1 MDEWKWVGVH
11 YIGVW
16 GEWMTFGRVYMQVNN
31 GRELRY
37 ALDFYLFTEE
47 ILILKLPKRTEAFQ
61 VAFTSIY

>member
-1 MDEWKWVGVH
+1 
-11 YIGVW
+11 
-16 GEWMTFGRVYMQVNN
+16 MQVNN